1 MQGETIAAMAT
12 APGKS
17 GVAVIRVSGEKAF
30 AIAEKLTRTPL
41 EPGRIL
47 FRSFYWG
54 GQLLDRGILLP
65 FKAPHSYTGEDVVE
79 FQCHGGSVTPR
90 RILEACFAAGARL
103 ARRGEFTERAFLQG
117 KMDLSEA
124 ESVIDLINAKT
135 ARAADDA
142 LLSLNGEKKRK
153 YRALYEAVLELS
165 TELEHTLDVSEE
177 ELPAGWVESLL
188 ARKETIKAKI
198 SEIIAHFREGK
209 VLREGA
215 LVVLAGVPNVGK
227 SSLLNALLGE
237 NRAIVSDIPGTTRD
251 TIEEVVD
258 WEGWPIR
265 LADTAGIRS
274 TTDQIEAE
282 GVARSEALLREAE
295 VVVWMSGGSW
305 SKELELE
312 PELECGISKPW
323 VEGVEKVEVV
333 AKADLLPEGVDTR
346 GRIRV
351 SSKTGEGIEDLKR
364 AVVAVL
370 EKHAASRTEGVV
382 TPSEREVALLSAA
395 RAALDVGHR
404 DLVLLANAFRNA
416 SLSLAELIGAEYSDD
431 LLSALFSRFCV
442 GK

>member
-1 MQGETIAAMAT
+1 MDGETIAAIAT
-12 APGKS
+12 APGKG
-17 GVAVIRVSGEKAF
+17 GVAVIRVSGERAF
-30 AIAEKLTRTPL
+30 AIAEKLTHEPVR
-41 EPGRIL
+41 PGRIC
-47 FRSFYWG
+47 FRSFY
-54 GQLLDRGILLP
+54 QDERLLDRGILLS
-65 FKAPHSYTGEDVVE
+65 FEAPCSYTGEEVVE
-79 FQCHGGSVTPR
+79 FQCHGGSVTPQ
-90 RILEACFAAGARL
+90 RILAACFAAGARL
-103 ARRGEFTERAFLQG
+103 ARRGEFTERAFLNG

-135 ARAADDA
+135 TRAADDA

-188 ARKETIKAKI
+188 TRKETIKTKI
-198 SEIIAHFREGK
+198 SEIIARFREGK

-215 LVVLAGVPNVGK
+215 LVVLAGAPNVGK

-237 NRAIVSDIPGTTRD
+237 NRAIVSNIPGTTRD

-295 VVVWMSGGSW
+295 VVVWMETSG
-305 SKELELE
+305 SKKLELE
-312 PELECGISKPW
+312 GGISKLR

-370 EKHAASRTEGVV
+370 EKHAASRTEGVA

>member
-1 MQGETIAAMAT
+1 MDGETIAAIAT
-12 APGKS
+12 APGKG
-17 GVAVIRVSGEKAF
+17 GVAVIRVSGERAF
-30 AIAEKLTRTPL
+30 AIAEKLTHEPVR
-41 EPGRIL
+41 PGRIC
-47 FRSFYWG
+47 FRSFY
-54 GQLLDRGILLP
+54 QDERLLDRGILLS
-65 FKAPHSYTGEDVVE
+65 FEAPCSYTGEEVVE

-90 RILEACFAAGARL
+90 RILAACFAVGARL
-103 ARRGEFTERAFLQG
+103 ARRGEFTERAFLNG

-188 ARKETIKAKI
+188 TRKETIKTKI
-198 SEIIAHFREGK
+198 SEIIARFREGK

-295 VVVWMSGGSW
+295 VVVWMEE
-305 SKELELE
+305 KEEVHL
-312 PELECGISKPW
+312 PPTPTPTK
-323 VEGVEKVEVV
+323 VEKVEVV

-370 EKHAASRTEGVV
+370 EKHAASRTDGVA

>member
-1 MQGETIAAMAT
+1 MDGETIAAIAT
-12 APGKS
+12 APGKG
-17 GVAVIRVSGEKAF
+17 GVAVIRVSGGQAF
-30 AIAEKLTRTPL
+30 AIAEKLTHEPVR
-41 EPGRIL
+41 PGRIC
-47 FRSFYWG
+47 FRSFY
-54 GQLLDRGILLP
+54 QDERLLDRGILLS
-65 FKAPHSYTGEDVVE
+65 FEAPHSYTGEEVVE
-79 FQCHGGSVTPR
+79 FQCHGGSVTPQ
-90 RILEACFAAGARL
+90 RILAACFAAGARL
-103 ARRGEFTERAFLQG
+103 ARRGEFTERAFLNG

-188 ARKETIKAKI
+188 TRKETIKTKI
-198 SEIIAHFREGK
+198 SEIIARFREGK

-215 LVVLAGVPNVGK
+215 LVVLAGAPNVGK

-237 NRAIVSDIPGTTRD
+237 NRAIVSNIPGTTRD

-312 PELECGISKPW
+312 SGNGIS
-323 VEGVEKVEVV
+323 EIRVEKVEVV

-364 AVVAVL
+364 AVVAIL
-370 EKHAASRTEGVV
+370 EKHAASRTDGVA